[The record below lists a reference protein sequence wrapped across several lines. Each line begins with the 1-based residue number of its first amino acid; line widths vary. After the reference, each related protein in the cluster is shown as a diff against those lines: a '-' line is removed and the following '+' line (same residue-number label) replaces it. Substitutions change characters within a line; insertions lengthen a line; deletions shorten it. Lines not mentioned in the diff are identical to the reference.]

1 MAQKESLDV
10 TEQRQL
16 FTGQPQYENFAR
28 MQMIS
33 PVSHMQP
40 ADTPFEFLEGTAM
53 ALPTSYEFEDNTLNL
68 HQLLGA
74 THTSVL
80 HAISQHCT

>member
-10 TEQRQL
+10 TEQTQL

-40 ADTPFEFLEGTAM
+40 ADNPFEFLEGTAM
-53 ALPTSYEFEDNTLNL
+53 ALPTSYEFEGNTLNL
-68 HQLLGA
+68 HQRLGA

-80 HAISQHCT
+80 RAISQHCT